1 MYFEAFHHANDANKK
16 TFLDLKMTIS
26 ETCFLVLVLTS
37 ARLRSIKASKKL
49 IQELSSSSS
58 TSAPSVP
65 RHKFQLGFE
74 SLTRGGW
81 RSGDSL
87 GARPGQVNLVKA
99 ANGQVYKMT
108 VAETESRSSSD
119 SMKASSGYGSMEV
132 DNPDSGLGAFHDDSL
147 DTIAAVNHW
156 RCDGFP
162 LYGQVRQHVI
172 RMMLSYSFI

>member
-1 MYFEAFHHANDANKK
+1 M
-16 TFLDLKMTIS
+16 
-26 ETCFLVLVLTS
+26 LTS

-58 TSAPSVP
+58 SPAPPVP

-87 GARPGQVNLVKA
+87 GARQGHVNLVKA

-108 VAETESRSSSD
+108 VAETAASERQSSPD
-119 SMKASSGYGSMEV
+119 QMEV
-132 DNPDSGLGAFHDDSL
+132 DNPDTGLGAFHEDSL
-147 DTIAAVNHW
+147 DTIASVNHW

-162 LYGQVRQHVI
+162 LYGQVRKYVT
-172 RMMLSYSFI
+172 

>member
-1 MYFEAFHHANDANKK
+1 MH
-16 TFLDLKMTIS
+16 IS
-26 ETCFLVLVLTS
+26 KTCFLLSVLTS
-37 ARLRSIKASKKL
+37 ARLRSIKASRKL
-49 IQELSSSSS
+49 IQEVSSSSS
-58 TSAPSVP
+58 SSVPPVP

-108 VAETESRSSSD
+108 VAETAASSD
-119 SMKASSGYGSMEV
+119 QMEV
-132 DNPDSGLGAFHDDSL
+132 DTTDSRDSGLGALHEDSV
-147 DTIAAVNHW
+147 DTIAAVNRW

-162 LYGQVRQHVI
+162 LYGQVRKSYIFFDLFVI
-172 RMMLSYSFI
+172 NSYIVQYLYLVHFQLFKTKYP

>member
-1 MYFEAFHHANDANKK
+1 
-16 TFLDLKMTIS
+16 MTIS
-26 ETCFLVLVLTS
+26 QTCFLLVLTS
-37 ARLRSIKASKKL
+37 ARLRSIKASRKL

-87 GARPGQVNLVKA
+87 GARSGQVNLVKA

-108 VAETESRSSSD
+108 VAETPASETGGQSSSD
-119 SMKASSGYGSMEV
+119 QMEV
-132 DNPDSGLGAFHDDSL
+132 DNPDSGLGAFHEDSL
-147 DTIAAVNHW
+147 DTIAAVNRW

-162 LYGQVRQHVI
+162 LYGQVRIHTLFV
-172 RMMLSYSFI
+172 LYSIVVSVPFFYGRKTS

>member
-1 MYFEAFHHANDANKK
+1 M
-16 TFLDLKMTIS
+16 
-26 ETCFLVLVLTS
+26 LTS

-58 TSAPSVP
+58 SPAPPVP

-87 GARPGQVNLVKA
+87 GARPGHVNLVKA

-108 VAETESRSSSD
+108 VAEIAASETQSSSD
-119 SMKASSGYGSMEV
+119 QMEV
-132 DNPDSGLGAFHDDSL
+132 DNPDFGLGAFHEDSL
-147 DTIAAVNHW
+147 DTIASVNHW

-162 LYGQVRQHVI
+162 LYGQVRKYVTCY
-172 RMMLSYSFI
+172 LTYSFIVLTRSERSIVLPIVSC

>member
-1 MYFEAFHHANDANKK
+1 M
-16 TFLDLKMTIS
+16 
-26 ETCFLVLVLTS
+26 LTS
-37 ARLRSIKASKKL
+37 ARLRSIKASRKL

-87 GARPGQVNLVKA
+87 GARSGQVNLVKA
-99 ANGQVYKMT
+99 ANGQVYKMS
-108 VAETESRSSSD
+108 VAETPASETGGQSSSSD
-119 SMKASSGYGSMEV
+119 QMEV
-132 DNPDSGLGAFHDDSL
+132 DNPDSPGLGAFHEDSL
-147 DTIAAVNHW
+147 DTIAAVNRW

-162 LYGQVRQHVI
+162 LYGQVRRHNLFVLYTYHL
-172 RMMLSYSFI
+172 RNGKHPYN